1 MERSNQ
7 IGWAQVRAGLFILIT
22 LILTAGAILL
32 MGQKTKMF
40 TPTSKIRINMQNVTG
55 LKEGA
60 PVWLAGVDVGVV
72 QKISFEN
79 PRDNNEVLV
88 IAEVDSEAHKKIGS
102 DSLITIK
109 TRGLMGE
116 KYVDIMP
123 SATYH
128 EKPANQFSGKVV
140 HTIDDVAQKA
150 GVTFEKL
157 NSIVD
162 NVQSGK
168 GTLGM
173 LATDTKLYINAVELS
188 NELNILAGNINR
200 GEGTL
205 GKLARSGEPYDKLM
219 QILSRAD
226 KTLQDIQ
233 SSDGTLNRLIYDR
246 SLYTKLV
253 SLAEKSNQ
261 AADDVRELN
270 RKLTSKDNTLGMLLN
285 DKELYD
291 KGLSLITRADNSMK
305 DLEAVTA
312 KIKAGEGTAGK
323 LITEKVLYE
332 KLDRTVESL
341 DALVVDIKKNPG
353 RYVKFSLF

>member
-1 MERSNQ
+1 MKRSNQ
-7 IGWAQVRAGLFILIT
+7 IGWAQVRAGLFILLT
-22 LILTAGAILL
+22 LVVAAGAVLL

-40 TPTSKIRINMQNVTG
+40 VPTSSISITIQNVVG

-72 QKISFEN
+72 KQIRFEN
-79 PRDNNEVLV
+79 PQSSNEVL
-88 IAEVDSEAHKKIGS
+88 ITAEVDSKAHKKIGP

-116 KYVDIMP
+116 KYVDILP
-123 SATYH
+123 SASFYET
-128 EKPANQFSGKVV
+128 PLSSFQGKNV

-162 NVQSGK
+162 NIQSGK
-168 GTLGM
+168 GTMGL
-173 LATDTKLYINAVELS
+173 LATDTKLYVNAVQLS
-188 NELNILAGNINR
+188 NELNILANSINS
-200 GEGTL
+200 GQGTL
-205 GKLARSGEPYDKLM
+205 GRLARSGEPYDRLM

-226 KTLQDIQ
+226 QTLQDIKGA
-233 SSDGTLNRLIYDR
+233 DGSLGRLIYDKE
-246 SLYTKLV
+246 LYTKLV

-270 RKLTSKDNTLGMLLN
+270 RRLTSKDNTLGLLLN
-285 DKELYD
+285 DRELYD
-291 KGLSLITRADNSMK
+291 KGLSLLGKADNAMQDVDQIVARLK
-305 DLEAVTA
+305 N
-312 KIKAGEGTAGK
+312 GEGSAGK
-323 LITEKVLYE
+323 LINEKEVY
-332 KLDRTVESL
+332 DRLNSAIENM
-341 DALVVDIKKNPG
+341 DALMLDIRKNPG

>member
-7 IGWAQVRAGLFILIT
+7 IGWAQVRAGIFILIT
-22 LILTAGAILL
+22 LLLAAGAILL
-32 MGQKTKMF
+32 MGQKTKLF
-40 TPTSKIRINMQNVTG
+40 VPTNTIRISMQNVVG

-72 QKISFEN
+72 KQIRFEN
-79 PRDNNEVLV
+79 PRNSNEVLIV
-88 IAEVDSEAHKKIGS
+88 AEVSTQAHKKIGP

-116 KYVDIMP
+116 KYVDILP
-123 SATYH
+123 SAGYH
-128 EKPANQFSGKVV
+128 DQPVTQFNGKAV

-162 NVQSGK
+162 SVQSGK
-168 GTLGM
+168 GTLGL
-173 LATDTKLYINAVELS
+173 LATDTKLYINAVQLS

-200 GEGTL
+200 GQGTL
-205 GKLARSGEPYDKLM
+205 GRLARSGEPYDKLM

-226 KTLQDIQ
+226 QTLHDIQ
-233 SSDGTLNRLIYDR
+233 SSDGSLNRLIYDKT
-246 SLYTKLV
+246 LYTRLV
-253 SLAEKSNQ
+253 TLAEKSNQ

-285 DKELYD
+285 DKELYE
-291 KGLSLITRADNSMK
+291 KGLSLISRADQAMQ
-305 DLEAVTA
+305 EMEQVTA
-312 KIKAGEGTAGK
+312 RLKGGEGTAGK
-323 LITEKVLYE
+323 LINEKELYE
-332 KLDRTVESL
+332 KLNRTVESL
-341 DALVVDIKKNPG
+341 DALVSDIKKNPG